1 MVTGEKSSV
10 TSSDEEMLVGVMGQ
24 SLLGL
29 GIPESVI
36 EPRMAKE
43 KKRMAVAVGTWYYI
57 YTGISYRRQKKKK
70 NGSRH
75 MHNECF

>member
-36 EPRMAKE
+36 EPKMENYKNIKE
-43 KKRMAVAVGTWYYI
+43 LEKRTMVVEDVFDST
-57 YTGISYRRQKKKK
+57 
-70 NGSRH
+70 
-75 MHNECF
+75 